1 MDVTGAEDGIV
12 HADAVDGEQHA
23 RGAHPTYHRG
33 AAAALTL
40 LNEDIWVNAEDI
52 GRICLVLLVHAFG
65 IDGTHFLGRTLVILF
80 DSIRVNH
87 DLLDVKDAL
96 LEVNVVFKGA
106 QF

>member
-23 RGAHPTYHRG
+23 RGAHPAYHRG

-40 LNEDIWVNAEDI
+40 LNEDIWVNTEGI
-52 GRICLVLLVHAFG
+52 GRIGLVLLVHALR
-65 IDGTHFLGRTLVILF
+65 IDGSHFLGRTLVILF
-80 DSIRVNH
+80 DSIRVDH
-87 DLLDVKDAL
+87 DLLNVEDAL
-96 LEVNVVFKGA
+96 LKVNVVFKGA